1 MNTYTTIP
9 LVFAFDII
17 TYYVQRKSTADKQAP
32 SKSRPQKVP
41 KNVEYSSPNS
51 MAMDDEMDDIPNN
64 TETRPQRPKRLKR
77 PTKSVNENLEPAFT
91 ATQITGQDGNQKLP
105 LPDPS
110 PGGWRTGVE
119 EDSPRQVN

>member
-1 MNTYTTIP
+1 M
-9 LVFAFDII
+9 
-17 TYYVQRKSTADKQAP
+17 QRKSTADKPAP

-51 MAMDDEMDDIPNN
+51 IAMDDEMDDLPND

-91 ATQITGQDGNQKLP
+91 ATPIAGQDGNQKPP

-110 PGGWRTGVE
+110 SGGWRTAVE
-119 EDSPRQVN
+119 EESSRQVN